1 MAIGHSVELLT
12 IAIMSDES
20 REKTIAWYYNMILSD
35 WSATIT
41 KIIDRCYDWQRDHPE
56 ICGGCKRHFRAL

>member
-12 IAIMSDES
+12 ISIMSDES
-20 REKTIAWYYNMILSD
+20 REKAIAWYYNMILSD

-41 KIIDRCYDWQRDHPE
+41 KIIDCCYD
-56 ICGGCKRHFRAL
+56 